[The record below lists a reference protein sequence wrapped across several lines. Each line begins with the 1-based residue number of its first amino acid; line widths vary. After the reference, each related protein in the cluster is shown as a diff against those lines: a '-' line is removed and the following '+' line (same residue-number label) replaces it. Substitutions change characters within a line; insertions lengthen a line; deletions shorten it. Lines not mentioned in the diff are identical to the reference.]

1 MLRPLNKEEILNRI
15 RAIMD
20 HDHFI
25 WQLGLLFDMDKLPEQ
40 MCSAV
45 DYLKID
51 IVDAILLNEFKPT
64 DGEMTDCFLDTVHEI
79 SYNDL
84 FYDDIFNEIYLNENC
99 TPEWIY
105 DEIVKVYSE
114 ALLKG

>member
-25 WQLGLLFDMDKLPEQ
+25 WQLGILFDMDKLSEQ
-40 MCSAV
+40 MCSAI
-45 DYLKID
+45 DYFKMD

-64 DGEMTDCFLDTVHEI
+64 DKMVDCFLDTVHEI
-79 SYNDL
+79 SCNDL